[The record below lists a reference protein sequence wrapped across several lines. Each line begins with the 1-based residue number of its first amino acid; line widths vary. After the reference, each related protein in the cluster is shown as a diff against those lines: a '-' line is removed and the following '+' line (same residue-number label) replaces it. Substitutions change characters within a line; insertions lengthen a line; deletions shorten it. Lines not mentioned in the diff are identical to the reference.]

1 MKNACECLGPKES
14 RETCPYIMSE
24 WFAPLSNPAYIGSD
38 PANGLESRY
47 DKTDRGDLTAIMAKR
62 NSREVEERGECAR
75 A

>member
-1 MKNACECLGPKES
+1 MPGAEGVS
-14 RETCPYIMSE
+14 RDLCIHHER
-24 WFAPLSNPAYIGSD
+24 WFASRSNPAYIGSD